1 VAMCPALAFGASRT
15 VSARTPSANPD
26 SVPSASIRRSATSVI
41 ARNAATNGRGARTT
55 VTARPATVSR
65 VASNRVVSDRATVDG
80 ANVSRSATNK
90 NTTVSRSAIKSNSL
104 VRSASVSKGANVSR
118 AAQNRATA
126 VFNDVSKIGGGY
138 ANCRDSYATCMD
150 QICANANDEYRRCYC
165 NDRFIN
171 YRKTANSLDS
181 ALTMLAEFQNT
192 NLDAVNKTAA
202 EVNAMY
208 TAAEGESAI
217 KRDTSA
223 SQKLLDKI
231 SDVLSGK
238 SSYQSSTT
246 NTNSNVLNISG
257 LFGSSNLGDVFSGG
271 GTAFDTDVSS
281 LFGGGYTNMSN
292 MEGNELY
299 NAANNQCAA
308 VVRGDCGGDAS
319 FNLARSAYSMMITND
334 CNLYEKNINAKK
346 ESVMETVRTA
356 EKYLREARLDEYR
369 AHNSRDVNECLNKVE
384 NAIRQPLVCGSNYE
398 RCLDM
403 DTGMYINATTGDPVY
418 SKALFGLNNLI
429 VLDGSSDVLG
439 ANPDF
444 SDWLDGKKIYAETAL
459 DSCRNI
465 ADTVWYEFK
474 RIALIQIS
482 QAQDEKIEEVKNSCI
497 ETIAECYDQ
506 QTGALESGGDD
517 YINGQMAGMVAITV
531 HNACSEKVLACAALY
546 GDPDG
551 CIYNDETK
559 KITQKSGKTCGLQS
573 LLAYVNVADSLKVA
587 RGCENALRTYAKD
600 DLCISDGDDYPW
612 ACRRWSA
619 NDLKARLVEYG
630 KTVCG
635 DDFIVDVTKYTPNIK
650 IKRDEVGDT
659 DTATELNDKA
669 AIHKNVIARA
679 GTTIEE
685 GEEIDTNLVSSL
697 AKPEKIVDSIIREI
711 KNDLEKLL
719 SAECNS
725 TAGDGRVLWA
735 SSDSGILSS
744 DVVSVSPTWMKNVYG
759 TDSDLSVLTQSGLRG
774 HIVKLESSGVELRE
788 NGNISSFGWGLC
800 MKPTDRQ
807 ACQMQQNLP
816 TMTENDI
823 KWTGSKCD
831 IKTTWYQKRCE
842 SIGGY
847 YQGQRCY
854 VK

>member
-1 VAMCPALAFGASRT
+1 MAMCPALAFGASRM

-80 ANVSRSATNK
+80 A
-90 NTTVSRSAIKSNSL
+90 TVSRSAANKNTTLSRSATKSNSSA
-104 VRSASVSKGANVSR
+104 RSASMSKGANISR

-171 YRKTANSLDS
+171 YRKTADSLDT

-202 EVNAMY
+202 EINAMY
-208 TAAEGESAI
+208 TASEGESAI

-246 NTNSNVLNISG
+246 NTNSNVLNVSG

-281 LFGGGYTNMSN
+281 LFGGGYTNMSD

-369 AHNSRDVNECLNKVE
+369 AHNSADVNACMDRVE
-384 NAIRQPLVCGSNYE
+384 TAMRQPTACGADYE
-398 RCLDM
+398 KCLDY
-403 DTGMYINATTGDPVY
+403 TGMYINNATGEPVY
-418 SKALFGLNNLI
+418 SPALFGLNNLI
-429 VLDGSSDVLG
+429 KLDGSADVVS

-444 SDWLDGKKIYAETAL
+444 NEFLESRKMFVTTAL
-459 DSCRNI
+459 DTCRNI
-465 ADTVWYEFK
+465 ADTVWNEFK
-474 RIALIQIS
+474 RSAIIKIS

-506 QTGALESGGDD
+506 QTGALESTGDD
-517 YINGQMAGMVAITV
+517 YINGQMAGMAAITA

-551 CIYNDETK
+551 CIYDDTTK

-587 RGCENALRTYAKD
+587 RGCENALRTYAKNN
-600 DLCISDGDDYPW
+600 LCIDDDAEYPW
-612 ACRRWSA
+612 GCRRWA
-619 NDLKARLVEYG
+619 PNDLKSRLVEYG

-635 DDFIVDVTKYTPNIK
+635 ADFIVDVPKDTPDIK
-650 IKRDEVGDT
+650 IKRNEVGAT
-659 DTATELNDKA
+659 VAATELNDKA

-679 GTTIEE
+679 GTTVEE
-685 GEEIDTNLVSSL
+685 GEELDTNLVSSL
-697 AKPEKIVDSIIREI
+697 TQPEKIVDSIIREI
-711 KNDLEKLL
+711 KNDLEKML
-719 SAECNS
+719 SAECNGK
-725 TAGDGRVLWA
+725 TGDGRVLWV
-735 SSDSGILSS
+735 SSDSGVSSS

-788 NGNISSFGWGLC
+788 NSNKSSFGWGLC

-816 TMTENDI
+816 KMTENDI

-854 VK
+854 VR